1 MNGLKLILDMESF
14 DYAYTDK
21 GALGVRVAL
30 TDSRDQGLINQDG
43 FNVMPGFV
51 TEPFLL
57 LD

>member
-43 FNVMPGFV
+43 FNVMPGSDTFV
-51 TEPFLL
+51 QSI
-57 LD
+57 